1 VTAVAG
7 KKDIFKFTI
16 QFSPGDPHHR
26 QVAELLNGQGRRKA
40 QFIVNAVLHYINCK
54 ETPEISMTA
63 PLDYAAIEAVVMQIL
78 AQRLSQTKPEQ
89 AEQTHLPEEKMPIRK
104 SDSIRFSEVSD
115 ALGQDGIEAIM
126 SSLAA
131 IQTKKNG

>member
-1 VTAVAG
+1 MVSE
-7 KKDIFKFTI
+7 KKDHFKFTI

-26 QVAELLNGQGRRKA
+26 QVAEFLNDQGRRKA
-40 QFIVNAVLHYINCK
+40 QFIVNAVQHYINCK
-54 ETPEISMTA
+54 EMPEISMPA

-78 AQRLSQTKPEQ
+78 EQRLSYTVSEPDEPAHSPKGR
-89 AEQTHLPEEKMPIRK
+89 KMICK

-126 SSLAA
+126 SSLTA
-131 IQTKKNG
+131 IRTKEDS